1 MLICYCSLHQ
11 ETWKSAKRWRQLD
24 NPKVRPKVLKFFP
37 IHFFRR
43 WLNPHISYQ
52 LSVGWGWKLTIMHVA
67 VYIFWLSNLWT
78 NKASDYR
85 NTIRKKA
92 SHRCIWSSS
101 FRRARNCESR
111 RISRIVP
118 FISFLYLCTNLC
130 FSSDSLLPP
139 VLFFRPSKLRKK
151 TQNTVLAQI
160 V

>member
-85 NTIRKKA
+85 NTIRKRPLTVVSDRQVSAEQGTA
-92 SHRCIWSSS
+92 SLAESRELCPSFPSCIYAPISASPVTLCCHRFSS
-101 FRRARNCESR
+101 FVRQNWE
-111 RISRIVP
+111 
-118 FISFLYLCTNLC
+118 
-130 FSSDSLLPP
+130 
-139 VLFFRPSKLRKK
+139 KK
-151 TQNTVLAQI
+151 HKIQCLHK
-160 V
+160 